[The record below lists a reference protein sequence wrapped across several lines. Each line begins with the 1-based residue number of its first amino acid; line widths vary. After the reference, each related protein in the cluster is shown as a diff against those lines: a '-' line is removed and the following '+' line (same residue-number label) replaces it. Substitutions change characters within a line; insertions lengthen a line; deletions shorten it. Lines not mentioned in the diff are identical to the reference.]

1 MRLISGQGWTGNM
14 EPRLGKV
21 VRHEGEHGPA
31 DEGDNFDEIRHSGA
45 DCGLRV

>member
-1 MRLISGQGWTGNM
+1 M

-31 DEGDNFDEIRHSGA
+31 DEGDNSDEILHSGA
-45 DCGLRV
+45 DCGFESGESCYVSMV